1 MIFCTARP
9 VFQSKTVF
17 DRKDDPAVRFEMSGN
32 DLQEIYIRSTALNI
46 SLSIFKYTDQRDVI
60 ILFGKIFLNILKVAH
75 KNLKIIKVLM
85 SVGIDQASLA

>member
-17 DRKDDPAVRFEMSGN
+17 DRKDDLAVRFEMSGN
-32 DLQEIYIRSTALNI
+32 TALNI
-46 SLSIFKYTDQRDVI
+46 SLSIFKYTDQRDLI

>member
-1 MIFCTARP
+1 MPLQVKRMI
-9 VFQSKTVF
+9 QSIKGT
-17 DRKDDPAVRFEMSGN
+17 RS
-32 DLQEIYIRSTALNI
+32 LIYATQ
-46 SLSIFKYTDQRDVI
+46 DQRDVI

>member
-17 DRKDDPAVRFEMSGN
+17 DRKDDLAVRFEMSGN

-75 KNLKIIKVLM
+75 KDLKIIKVLM